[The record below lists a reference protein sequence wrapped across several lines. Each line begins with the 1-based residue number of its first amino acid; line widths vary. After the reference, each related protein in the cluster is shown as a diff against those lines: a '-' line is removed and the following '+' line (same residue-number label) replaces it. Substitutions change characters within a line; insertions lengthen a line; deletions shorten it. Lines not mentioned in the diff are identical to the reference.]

1 MMLLVVANRL
11 PGKVAFIPCS
21 MAYQR
26 IIILLQSV
34 GLSNR
39 TVGLV
44 STDHILGPQNCFYN
58 LQQDWQTG
66 WQLHVQLSSF
76 MFNAKIDTTCVKAC
90 LPDLP

>member
-39 TVGLV
+39 AVGLV
-44 STDHILGPQNCFYN
+44 STGPHFGAPKLF
-58 LQQDWQTG
+58 LQFAAGLADRLAATCSVVK
-66 WQLHVQLSSF
+66 LHVQC
-76 MFNAKIDTTCVKAC
+76 KD
-90 LPDLP
+90 